1 MLVRFQRSARQL
13 WDPRGLAG
21 LVVVLWARVAVVVNH
36 HLVRVGLLGRVG
48 RFTSPSGQA
57 FPRGRRV
64 VCRTVRGLEVGTI
77 LGESAKSDAALGM
90 KEQDQRPTPR
100 ESDLDGAVLRLVSP
114 EDDLLLARLERNQHE
129 AFSACSRLL
138 EERRIP
144 AMLVDVE
151 HLFDGT
157 ALYFYFLGEVGPEV
171 DALTTELAQAYE
183 AKAELQ
189 RFADVL
195 QQGCGPG
202 CGTEEASGCG
212 SSGGCSTCSIAAAC
226 KKPGH

>member
-1 MLVRFQRSARQL
+1 
-13 WDPRGLAG
+13 
-21 LVVVLWARVAVVVNH
+21 
-36 HLVRVGLLGRVG
+36 
-48 RFTSPSGQA
+48 
-57 FPRGRRV
+57 V
-64 VCRTVRGLEVGTI
+64 VCRTIRGLEVGTV
-77 LGESAKSDAALGM
+77 LGESAGVRSKPADD
-90 KEQDQRPTPR
+90 EPE
-100 ESDLDGAVLRLVSP
+100 ESVVPDDGGLDGAVLRLVSP

-138 EERRIP
+138 EERGIP

-157 ALYFYFLGEVGPEV
+157 AIYFYFLGDVGPEV
-171 DALTTELAQAYE
+171 DALTSELAQAYE

-212 SSGGCSTCSIAAAC
+212 TEGGCSSCSLVAAC
-226 KKPGH
+226 QKPDR